1 MKRRF
6 FTLIELL
13 VVIAIIAI
21 LASMLLPALNQARQ
35 RARATNCLGNLKQSM
50 TYVQMYLDNYKG
62 SIVCEGTDY
71 YTWSGCLLR
80 GGFLT
85 VGDWKAINCPD
96 AKPPTLAAD
105 DEKRIVNYAFAA
117 NYAGFCVVDN
127 TYYSDSGT
135 SPYRVKLGSN
145 FSAINFKPMKQPS
158 QFLFLADGRNNSG
171 YGISKLYP
179 KSNTASWGSAPWRG
193 HNRQNFT
200 AAWGDGHASFVDEGL
215 MRQTCCRE
223 TTLFWAAE

>member
-1 MKRRF
+1 MKHRF

-35 RARATNCLGNLKQSM
+35 RARGTNCLGNLKQSM

-62 SIVCEGTDY
+62 SIVGEGTDY

-85 VGDWKAINCPD
+85 LGDWKAVNCPD

-105 DEKRIVNYAFAA
+105 DERRIVNYAYSA
-117 NYAGFCVVDN
+117 NYAGFCVVDDV
-127 TYYSDSGT
+127 YYSDSGT
-135 SPYRVKLGSN
+135 NPYRVRLGSN
-145 FSAINFKPMKQPS
+145 FSAINFKPMKRPS

-171 YGISKLYP
+171 YAISKLYP
-179 KSNTASWGSAPWRG
+179 KSNTVSWGSAPWRG
-193 HNRQNFT
+193 HNRQGFN
-200 AAWGDGHASFVDEGL
+200 AAWGDGHASLVDEGL
-215 MRQTCCRE
+215 MRQTCSRE